1 MNKKILI
8 VSLLMIAAGGRWAE
22 AKGQDTVWTLEGCRA
37 HALEANKGLKVAD
50 EKRTEADA
58 LEKVA
63 LWQMLPKVSANGAY
77 LWMEKSVDLLSSEE
91 QERIEGVPLVGNLI
105 AERLANVLAT
115 DTRNVTAG
123 ALTVTQPVFMGGK
136 LWALHK
142 SAALLKELSGL
153 EYDKKKEEILTGVDE
168 AYWQVVSVKHKKE
181 LAEQYAALLDTLT
194 HDVEELVAA
203 EVATKGDLTKVR
215 VKRNEAQ
222 MNLTK
227 ARNGLVLA
235 KMLLA
240 QRCGMP
246 LESEYDVSD
255 RVAESLSGRVTESLS
270 GRVAT
275 QPNDSATQSLSHS
288 ATQPLSNSA
297 TQPLSN
303 SATQPPSHS
312 ATQPPSHSATQP
324 LSHSA
329 PPPMDSVWARRR
341 ELRMLGIA
349 DSVAMQGV
357 TIARSTLLPNIAVTG
372 GYLMSNPHV
381 TDGFQ
386 NEFKGMFFAG
396 VVVNVPIL
404 HPGGF
409 YSLKA
414 AKAKRRE
421 TQWQMEEAKEMIELQ
436 VKKVSYEL
444 ELAEKKL
451 AEAQSNLENAEEN
464 LRLAD
469 ESFHAGVVSSSD
481 LMAAQTAWMQAKSEV
496 VDAEIEIEMSKVY
509 LRQALGEGIEN

>member
-8 VSLLMIAAGGRWAE
+8 VSLLMIAAGGRWTE

-58 LEKVA
+58 MEKVA

-77 LWMEKSVDLLSSEE
+77 LWMEKSIDLLSSEE

-235 KMLLA
+235 KLLLA

-255 RVAESLSGRVTESLS
+255 RVAELQSGRVTESLS

-275 QPNDSATQSLSHS
+275 QPNDSATQ
-288 ATQPLSNSA
+288 PLSN
-297 TQPLSN
+297 
-303 SATQPPSHS
+303 
-312 ATQPPSHSATQP
+312 SATQP

>member
-8 VSLLMIAAGGRWAE
+8 VSLLMIAAGGRWTE

-203 EVATKGDLTKVR
+203 EVATKGDLTKVC

-255 RVAESLSGRVTESLS
+255 RVA
-270 GRVAT
+270 T

-288 ATQPLSNSA
+288 ATP
-297 TQPLSN
+297 T
-303 SATQPPSHS
+303 
-312 ATQPPSHSATQP
+312 
-324 LSHSA
+324 
-329 PPPMDSVWARRR
+329 MDSVWAKRR

>member
-8 VSLLMIAAGGRWAE
+8 VSLLMIAAGGRWTE

-105 AERLANVLAT
+105 AERLASVLAT

-123 ALTVTQPVFMGGK
+123 AVTVTQPVFMGGK

-255 RVAESLSGRVTESLS
+255 RVTESLSGRVTESLS

-288 ATQPLSNSA
+288 ATL
-297 TQPLSN
+297 
-303 SATQPPSHS
+303 
-312 ATQPPSHSATQP
+312 
-324 LSHSA
+324 
-329 PPPMDSVWARRR
+329 PMDSVWARRR

>member
-8 VSLLMIAAGGRWAE
+8 VSLLMIVAGGRWTE

-77 LWMEKSVDLLSSEE
+77 LWMEKSVDLLSNEE

-142 SAALLKELSGL
+142 SASLMKELSGL

-246 LESEYDVSD
+246 LESEYDVQDVETQRAASPTHSSVD
-255 RVAESLSGRVTESLS
+255 METQHAASL
-270 GRVAT
+270 
-275 QPNDSATQSLSHS
+275 Q
-288 ATQPLSNSA
+288 
-297 TQPLSN
+297 
-303 SATQPPSHS
+303 
-312 ATQPPSHSATQP
+312 
-324 LSHSA
+324 
-329 PPPMDSVWARRR
+329 MDSVWARRR

-396 VVVNVPIL
+396 VVVNVPLL

-509 LRQALGEGIEN
+509 LRQALGEGIEK